1 MKTGLWHHNYK
12 LDPHNSFGFCYLIK
26 NTINGKGY
34 IGKKQYYSYKKKK
47 KHKESNWQSYTS
59 SSKSV
64 NEDIEKYGIDNFY
77 FEILFETQTKAWL
90 TYMEI
95 KLQYDYNVLVE
106 RDENG
111 ERKWYNGMI
120 GSVKFIPGHM
130 WAEDS
135 KKKLSESVTKMWE
148 VGVFK
153 DRNFD
158 GTNNPMYGRKHT
170 EETKQKWSE
179 SRTGVKQSN
188 DHINKR
194 TLKNTGQKRTLEQK
208 NNMAKGQLGK
218 PKPKHTCLKCGK
230 TMSIMN
236 AKRYGHYDE
245 TCKQSKTIS
254 DC

>member
-12 LDPHNSFGFCYLIK
+12 LDPHDSFGFCYLIK

-77 FEILFETQTKAWL
+77 FEILFETQTRAWL
-90 TYMEI
+90 TYMEV
-95 KLQYDYNVLVE
+95 KLQYDYDVLVE

-120 GSVKFIPGHM
+120 GAIKFIPVHI

-148 VGVFK
+148 AGVFK

-194 TLKNTGQKRTLEQK
+194 TLKNTGQKRTSEQE

-218 PKPKHTCLKCGK
+218 PKPKHTCPKCGK

>member
-12 LDPHNSFGFCYLIK
+12 LDPHDSFGFCYLIK

-77 FEILFETQTKAWL
+77 FEILFETQTRAWL
-90 TYMEI
+90 TYMEV
-95 KLQYDYNVLVE
+95 KLQYDYDVLVE

-120 GSVKFIPGHM
+120 GAIKFIPVHI

-148 VGVFK
+148 AGVFK

-218 PKPKHTCLKCGK
+218 PKPKHTCPKCGK

-245 TCKQSKTIS
+245 TCKQSKTLS
-254 DC
+254 GC

>member
-1 MKTGLWHHNYK
+1 
-12 LDPHNSFGFCYLIK
+12 
-26 NTINGKGY
+26 
-34 IGKKQYYSYKKKK
+34 
-47 KHKESNWQSYTS
+47 
-59 SSKSV
+59 
-64 NEDIEKYGIDNFY
+64 
-77 FEILFETQTKAWL
+77 
-90 TYMEI
+90 MEV
-95 KLQYDYNVLVE
+95 KLQYDYDVLVE

-120 GSVKFIPGHM
+120 GAIKFIPGHI

-148 VGVFK
+148 AGVFK

-218 PKPKHTCLKCGK
+218 PKPKHTCPKCGK

>member
-12 LDPHNSFGFCYLIK
+12 LDPHDSFGFCYLIK

-47 KHKESNWQSYTS
+47 KHKESSWQSYTS

-77 FEILFETQTKAWL
+77 FEILFETQTRAWL
-90 TYMEI
+90 TYMEV
-95 KLQYDYNVLVE
+95 KLQYDYDVLVE

-120 GSVKFIPGHM
+120 GAIKFIPGHI

-148 VGVFK
+148 AGVFK

-218 PKPKHTCLKCGK
+218 PKPKHICPKCGK

-254 DC
+254 NC

>member
-12 LDPHNSFGFCYLIK
+12 LDPHDSFGFCYLIK

-47 KHKESNWQSYTS
+47 KHKESSWQSYTS

-77 FEILFETQTKAWL
+77 FEILFETQTRAWL
-90 TYMEI
+90 TYMEV
-95 KLQYDYNVLVE
+95 KLQYDYDVLVE

-120 GSVKFIPGHM
+120 GAIKFIPVHI

-148 VGVFK
+148 AGVFK

-218 PKPKHTCLKCGK
+218 PKPKHTCPKCGK